1 MEHSTWT
8 GGKFIKI
15 SHILYLCSTTT
26 TILVGKCPIF
36 FLNSNRQIYFE
47 PQVKIFLSYPF
58 MLNLFNTTQKRC
70 DTSFRTSVIT
80 QLILTQL
87 KSNRIMSG
95 IFSLMF
101 KLNVTQVW
109 ILKPALSSFLDV
121 MQIAVNS
128 FLPMCS
134 TFHKQITDQ
143 GFVQI
148 YDAAKP
154 QHFFSSWW
162 GEV

>member
-1 MEHSTWT
+1 
-8 GGKFIKI
+8 
-15 SHILYLCSTTT
+15 
-26 TILVGKCPIF
+26 
-36 FLNSNRQIYFE
+36 
-47 PQVKIFLSYPF
+47 

-109 ILKPALSSFLDV
+109 ILEPALCSFLDV
-121 MQIAVNS
+121 MPVAVNS
-128 FLPMCS
+128 SLPMCS

-154 QHFFSSWW
+154 QHFSSMMRWSVKCFPFLNLTKLQHRAQSIHTSSLLRTVAIHSTCW
-162 GEV
+162 NIWQFFFAVIYRTVFE